1 MSRRALLIGVAG
13 GDTMGDTMD
22 ANQQR
27 IGDYLLT
34 ELLGEDEVGQ
44 IYLAEHAETG
54 DPCALSILH
63 EDLSADKRFGE
74 RFRSVS
80 RTLTDLTH
88 GRIVGVKE
96 MRRAEGRYFVAMEYV
111 SGPRGKPMSLEEYL
125 AYRREQADG
134 AVQMKLV
141 RVWAIQIAEAMAFA
155 HDNGQRHHS
164 LGPDKVLIDAANNV
178 KVSGFG
184 LAQMAG
190 EEFLYTHMLQGM
202 QAKLADALSRPRAPY
217 TSTEPTPYEYLAPE
231 QRHAAQV
238 DERADIYAFGVL
250 LYRMLTGQAPGSFT
264 QLPSTCAEN
273 VAPQWDTVVTTCLA
287 EYPIDRYRSAE
298 KLLEALKGIGRA
310 AKAPAPGAPSDTV
323 QVDALQADVA
333 AAAAAAASRAREM
346 PQFRRPV
353 KPKSSFF
360 SKVLMLLILVGA
372 GAAIYFAIPLV
383 KKVLNDDEDQPS
395 ALTNAGDGSGGQAAK
410 PPRRG
415 GGNGKGTGGSG
426 TKPKPKP
433 RPKPKPNPKPNPKP
447 KPRPNGGS
455 STIMEALRD
464 QAQGKRRTA
473 EATRARLIATPK
485 PKTPRETAVARMKRL
500 SAIST
505 RTPDAVARAF
515 MDPSRLKRSTSS
527 PDARKAFYMGQAARE
542 PADKIKHYTKAVTHD
557 PRYAWAYVQRGFAYF
572 FDRDYIK
579 ALTDYSKAIEID
591 DRDYVPYY
599 CRALTF
605 EKLGKQR
612 EADHDYKR
620 AEQRAPKSTPW
631 YIHAGNDYAMK
642 GQYAQAIEQYTKAIE
657 LDPKIALA
665 YNNRGVAYS
674 ESKKYTEAVADLTR
688 AIKLDGN
695 NFQSYFNRGYAYLRM
710 GKFDEAIDDNTTALG
725 IKPASPQALYNRGY
739 AYEKKGDKA
748 RSRADYEE
756 AYRLVAPKS
765 SGERIFD

>member
-1 MSRRALLIGVAG
+1 
-13 GDTMGDTMD
+13 MD
-22 ANQQR
+22 ANQQK

-34 ELLGEDEVGQ
+34 ELLGQDEVGQ
-44 IYLAEHAETG
+44 LYLAEHAETG
-54 DPCALSILH
+54 DPCALNILH
-63 EDLSADKRFGE
+63 EELSADKRFGE
-74 RFRSVS
+74 RFRGVS
-80 RTLTDLTH
+80 RSLTDLTH

-111 SGPRGKPMSLEEYL
+111 AGPRGKPMSLKEYL

-134 AVQMKLV
+134 TVQMKLV

-178 KVSGFG
+178 KVCGFG

-190 EEFLYTHMLQGM
+190 EEFLYTHMLTEM
-202 QAKLADALSRPRAPY
+202 QATLAGALSRPRAPY
-217 TSTEPTPYEYLAPE
+217 TSTEPAPYEYLAPE

-250 LYRMLTGQAPGSFT
+250 LYLMLTGQAPGHFT
-264 QLPSTCAEN
+264 PLPSKAADN
-273 VAPQWDTVVTTCLA
+273 IAPRWDTVVATCLA

-298 KLLEALKGIGRA
+298 KLLEALKGIGRT
-310 AKAPAPGAPSDTV
+310 AKPAKPGGAPGGPGDTV
-323 QVDALQADVA
+323 QIDALQADVA
-333 AAAAAAASRAREM
+333 AAATAAAATRPREV

-353 KPKSSFF
+353 KPKSSVFARF
-360 SKVLMLLILVGA
+360 LMLLILVGA
-372 GAAIYFAIPLV
+372 GAAIYFAIPLI
-383 KKVLNDDEDQPS
+383 KKMLNDDEGQPS
-395 ALTNAGDGSGGQAAK
+395 ALTDAGGGSNGGTAK
-410 PPRRG
+410 PPNGRG
-415 GGNGKGTGGSG
+415 GKGTGGNG
-426 TKPKPKP
+426 TKPKPKPKP
-433 RPKPKPNPKPNPKP
+433 RPKPGPKPGPKP
-447 KPRPNGGS
+447 SGGS
-455 STIMEALRD
+455 STIMETLRAH
-464 QAQGKRRTA
+464 AQGKQPTA
-473 EATRARLIATPK
+473 ETTRARLITPPA

-515 MDPSRLKRSTSS
+515 MDPSRLKRSTTH
-527 PDARKAFYMGQAARE
+527 PAARKAYYMGQAAKE
-542 PADKIKHYTKAVTHD
+542 PKDKIRHYTTAVQSD

-572 FDRDYIK
+572 FSGEHIK
-579 ALTDYSKAIEID
+579 ALGDYSKAIEID

-620 AEQRAPKSTPW
+620 AEERAPKSTPW

-642 GQYAQAIEQYTKAIE
+642 GQYPQAIEQYTKAIE

-674 ESKKYTEAVADLTR
+674 EIKKYSQAVADLTR
-688 AIKLDGN
+688 AIALDAN
-695 NFQSYFNRGYAYLRM
+695 SYQSYFNRGYAYLRM
-710 GKFDEAIDDNTTALG
+710 DKYDQAIDDNTTALT
-725 IKPASPQALYNRGY
+725 IKPSSPQALYNRGY
-739 AYEKKGDKA
+739 AYERKGDKA
-748 RSRADYEE
+748 KSRADYEE
-756 AYRLVAPKS
+756 AHRLVAPKS